1 MKLLYNISLNRSWQT
16 LNFVIKFVLQPKFGK
31 LGIFKSSQIM
41 LHREEAQESALLIS
55 KETQPNYNFSRL
67 QMFCLYHRIYREC
80 VYKMGDFTQNV
91 KFHMLQI
98 YAFLGVKLVRS

>member
-41 LHREEAQESALLIS
+41 LRREEAQGSATEHTVHFKGDPI
-55 KETQPNYNFSRL
+55 QL
-67 QMFCLYHRIYREC
+67 Q
-80 VYKMGDFTQNV
+80 
-91 KFHMLQI
+91 
-98 YAFLGVKLVRS
+98 FLSVTNTLSLP